1 MQKRGQAM
9 RRLVLRALVDHL
21 EESYNMEFPAG
32 PVFRETLTNQ
42 QVDALVAFKSDERLN
57 SLRRALGRLEE
68 GTFGACL
75 SCKRTIEEYLLR
87 RDPGRQMC
95 RVCEQKLGVVE
106 QSPRTSFSHL
116 TH

>member
-9 RRLVLRALVDHL
+9 RRLVLRALVEHL
-21 EESYNMEFPAG
+21 EESYNMELPAG
-32 PVFRETLTNQ
+32 SAFRETLTNQ
-42 QVDALVAFKSDERLN
+42 QVDALVAFKSDERLD

-75 SCKRTIEEYLLR
+75 CCKRNIEEYLLR

-95 RVCEQKLGVVE
+95 GGCEQNSGVVE
-106 QSPRTSFSHL
+106 QSPRGSFSHL